1 MNASDSTGPD
11 RKKELEDFDATK
23 AGVKGLLD
31 AGATKIPKIF
41 VRPTD
46 EIAEDDLNPT
56 LSDAQIP
63 LINLSQIQ
71 NAESR
76 KEIVD
81 RIHSASGEWGFFQ
94 LINHGIASSLMESML
109 NGVQRF
115 NEGDPE
121 VKKQYYSRDR
131 TKKIIFHSNF
141 DLYVATS
148 ASWRDTLTI
157 SLQVSDDLD
166 PSELP
171 SACREAA
178 VEYIKQVRE
187 LVNLLLELLSEA
199 LGLKSQHLTEM
210 ECGNGCS
217 FVCHYYPEC
226 PEPELTL
233 GAKKHRDPSFFTIL
247 LQDQIGGLQVL
258 HQDHWV
264 SVNPIPGSL
273 VVNVGGYLQMIS
285 NNRLKSVEHRVL
297 ANRTGPRVSAAC
309 FVTGRMGLSEKV
321 YGPIEEL
328 VSEESLP
335 LHGEFR
341 ASEYVSLY
349 QEKKLSDK
357 SGLDQELKIQETGGP
372 DL

>member
-121 VKKQYYSRDR
+121 
-131 TKKIIFHSNF
+131 
-141 DLYVATS
+141 
-148 ASWRDTLTI
+148 
-157 SLQVSDDLD
+157 VSDDLD